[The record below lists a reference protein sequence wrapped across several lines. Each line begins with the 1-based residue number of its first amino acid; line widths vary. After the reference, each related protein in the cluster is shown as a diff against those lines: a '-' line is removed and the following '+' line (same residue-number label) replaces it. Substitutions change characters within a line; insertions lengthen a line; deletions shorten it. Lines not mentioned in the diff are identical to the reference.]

1 MRNADNQ
8 RHLFI
13 LSFFVFLILIF
24 LQLIGVFKI
33 FLTPILWAIILAI
46 VFYPLHARFLRF
58 FKGRKTPAAFLTML
72 VAFAVTVGPMVFF
85 SGTLVREILQFYADI
100 GAWIADRK
108 YEVIWNRILD
118 SPLRVIWDK
127 IVEKTASLDI
137 EILPLITRSAQAVS
151 EAIVGQIQSGAKNF
165 LFFVLNY
172 VVTMIIFFFFVRD
185 GEAMALGAK
194 DLFPMTRENKE
205 AVFNRLEVTVSAV
218 VRGLVVTG
226 GVQAVLAGIAFWILG
241 VPFPVFLALLVAFL
255 ALVPIGGAV
264 LVWGPSAVYLLL
276 SGSWV
281 KALILFLWG
290 ALVISMVDNFLKPI
304 LIGEKTH
311 IPTLF
316 LFLAIL
322 GGLSFYGLIG
332 VFLGPAMLALFL
344 TLIDIYRKEYS
355 EKA

>member
-1 MRNADNQ
+1 MTQ
-8 RHLFI
+8 RQLFI
-13 LSFFVFLILIF
+13 LAFFVFLILIF
-24 LQLIGVFKI
+24 LQLIGVFKL
-33 FLTPILWAIILAI
+33 FLIPILWAIILTI
-46 VFYPLHARFLRF
+46 VFFPLHKKFLKL
-58 FKGRKTPAAFLTML
+58 FKNRKTLAALMTLL
-72 VAFAVTVGPMVFF
+72 VVFTVTVGPMVFF
-85 SGTLVREILQFYADI
+85 SGTLVREILQFYATV
-100 GAWIADRK
+100 GEWISDRK
-108 YEVIWNRILD
+108 YEVVWNRLLD
-118 SPLRVIWDK
+118 SPLRIIWDK
-127 IVEKTASLDI
+127 IVEKTSSLDI
-137 EILPLITRSAQAVS
+137 EIVPLLGRSAQKMS

-172 VVTMIIFFFFVRD
+172 FITIIIFFFFVRD
-185 GEAMALGAK
+185 GEDMARGLK
-194 DLFPMTRENKE
+194 DLFPMTPENKE

-241 VPFPVFLALLVAFL
+241 VPFPVFLALLIAFL

-264 LVWGPSAVYLLL
+264 VVWAPSAVYLYFA
-276 SGSWV
+276 GHWG

-290 ALVISMVDNFLKPI
+290 ALVISTVDNFLKPL

-322 GGLSFYGLIG
+322 GGMSFYGLIG

-355 EKA
+355 HSEKA

>member
-1 MRNADNQ
+1 MTQ
-8 RHLFI
+8 RQIFI
-13 LSFFVFLILIF
+13 LSFFGLLVLIF
-24 LQLIGVFKI
+24 LQLVGVFKL
-33 FLTPILWAIILAI
+33 FLTPILWAIVLTI
-46 VFYPLHARFLRF
+46 VFYPLQKKFLKV
-58 FKGRKTPAAFLTML
+58 FKSRKNWAALATVL
-72 VAFAVTVGPMVFF
+72 VVFVLTVGPMVFF
-85 SGTLVREILQFYADI
+85 SGTLVREILQFYADV
-100 GAWIADRK
+100 GSWIADKR
-108 YEVIWNRILD
+108 YEAVWHRILD
-118 SPLRVIWDK
+118 SPLRMVWDK
-127 IVEKTASLDI
+127 IVEKTAALDI
-137 EILPLITRSAQAVS
+137 QIVPLLGRSAQAVS

-172 VVTMIIFFFFVRD
+172 VVTIIIFFFFVRD
-185 GEAMALGAK
+185 GEAMARGIK

-205 AVFNRLEVTVSAV
+205 VVFDRLEVTVSAV

-226 GVQAVLAGIAFWILG
+226 GVQAVLAGLAFWILG

-264 LVWGPSAVYLLL
+264 VVWGPSAFYLFL

-290 ALVISMVDNFLKPI
+290 ALVISTVDNFLKPI
-304 LIGEKTH
+304 LIGEKTR

-332 VFLGPAMLALFL
+332 VFMGPIMLALFL

-355 EKA
+355 ER

>member
-1 MRNADNQ
+1 MTQ
-8 RHLFI
+8 RQIFI
-13 LSFFVFLILIF
+13 LSFFGLLVLIF
-24 LQLIGVFKI
+24 LQLVGVFKL
-33 FLTPILWAIILAI
+33 FLTPILWAIVLTI
-46 VFYPLHARFLRF
+46 VFYPLQKRFLRL
-58 FKGRKTPAAFLTML
+58 FKMRKSLAALATVLVVFLL
-72 VAFAVTVGPMVFF
+72 TVGPMVFF
-85 SGTLVREILQFYADI
+85 SGTLVREILQFYADV
-100 GAWIADRK
+100 GAWIAEKR
-108 YEVIWNRILD
+108 YEAVWHRVLD
-118 SPLRVIWDK
+118 SPLRMVWDK
-127 IVEKTASLDI
+127 IVEKTAALDI
-137 EILPLITRSAQAVS
+137 QIVPLLGRGAQAVS

-172 VVTMIIFFFFVRD
+172 VVTIIIFFFFVRD
-185 GEAMALGAK
+185 GEAMARGLK

-205 AVFNRLEVTVSAV
+205 AVFDRLEVTVSAV

-226 GVQAVLAGIAFWILG
+226 GVQAVLAGLAFWILG

-264 LVWGPSAVYLLL
+264 VVWGPSAFYLFL

-290 ALVISMVDNFLKPI
+290 ALVISTVDNFLKPI
-304 LIGEKTH
+304 LIGEKTR

-322 GGLSFYGLIG
+322 GGLTYYGLIG
-332 VFLGPAMLALFL
+332 VFLGPIMLAIFL

-355 EKA
+355 EK